1 MLTGEAQQQG
11 SSSLLLTSAD
21 ARRER
26 EIALRNTPLSDE
38 ALDAL
43 LPSSGYRILEPPS
56 NYAPIRDPSKKLMST
71 PTPQATPGFV
81 MSETPSRESYG
92 VPLEAPGGQDHES
105 QPAGVPGLPYIKPED
120 VPFFGAL
127 IGEAGKRGEDELTP
141 EESKQR
147 LVSSLL
153 LKIKNG
159 TPPQRKVAM
168 RSITDKAR
176 EIGAGSIFQ
185 CVLPLLMSPTL
196 EDTERHVLV
205 KVVERVLYSLDELVR
220 PYVHKILVVVEPMLI
235 DDDYYAR
242 VEGRELIA
250 NLSKAAGLATM
261 ITVMRPDIDSPNEFH
276 RNTTARAFSVVA
288 GALGVS
294 SLLPFIRA
302 VTASKKSWQ
311 ARHTGCKI
319 VQQTALLVG
328 SAVLP
333 HLGGLVDAV
342 KVCLEDK
349 EESKVSIMSALAL
362 AALAEA
368 AAPYGIEAFDSVLRP
383 LMLGVKKLRSKAFAA
398 HIKAVGMIIPLM
410 DAGPAS
416 MFTKEIMPSLI
427 REFATPDDDMRKIVL
442 KVLAQC
448 ASCLGVEASYLRDS
462 VLGDFFTHF
471 WTRRVALDK
480 RSAKAVVETTLAL
493 AQRVGAGEL
502 VLKISPLLKDEAQPL
517 RKMSLEALDK
527 ILGSLGA
534 SSLSTRLEEEVM
546 DGVLFAY
553 QEIGVGGG
561 EEESSFQSSETFVVL
576 SAFGVLLNALGT
588 RSKPYLPQ
596 IAGVIKWRL
605 NNKSPALRMLAA
617 DLVGKVAPALRGC
630 GDDALL
636 AHLGVT
642 LYECLGEEYPEV
654 LGSLLGGLR
663 DVVAVIGIPHMQ
675 PPIKDLLP
683 RLTPILK
690 NRSEKVQEACIDLV
704 GRIADRGA
712 DKVAPK
718 EWMRICFELLE
729 LLRAPRKAIRRAA
742 VNTFGFIAKAVSPQ
756 DVLHTLL
763 NNLKVH
769 ERTNRVCTTVA
780 IGIIAEACAPFTVLP
795 ALMNEYRTPDMNVQN
810 GVLKALSF
818 MLEYIGETA
827 RDYVYA
833 ITPLLSD
840 ALQDRDA
847 VHRQTACACV
857 KHLALGVAGGGV
869 EDALIHL
876 LNYVWPN
883 IFETSPHV
891 IGAVFE
897 AIEALRVA
905 LGPAHIMA
913 YLRAGLFHPARRIRE
928 VYWRLYNNL
937 VVYCGHSLP
946 AHMFTLP
953 NPGDGAATNYN
964 RGILELCL

>member
-1 MLTGEAQQQG
+1 M
-11 SSSLLLTSAD
+11 
-21 ARRER
+21 
-26 EIALRNTPLSDE
+26 
-38 ALDAL
+38 
-43 LPSSGYRILEPPS
+43 
-56 NYAPIRDPSKKLMST
+56 
-71 PTPQATPGFV
+71 
-81 MSETPSRESYG
+81 
-92 VPLEAPGGQDHES
+92 
-105 QPAGVPGLPYIKPED
+105 
-120 VPFFGAL
+120 
-127 IGEAGKRGEDELTP
+127 
-141 EESKQR
+141 
-147 LVSSLL
+147 
-153 LKIKNG
+153 
-159 TPPQRKVAM
+159 
-168 RSITDKAR
+168 
-176 EIGAGSIFQ
+176 
-185 CVLPLLMSPTL
+185 
-196 EDTERHVLV
+196 
-205 KVVERVLYSLDELVR
+205 
-220 PYVHKILVVVEPMLI
+220 
-235 DDDYYAR
+235 
-242 VEGRELIA
+242 
-250 NLSKAAGLATM
+250 
-261 ITVMRPDIDSPNEFH
+261 
-276 RNTTARAFSVVA
+276 
-288 GALGVS
+288 
-294 SLLPFIRA
+294 
-302 VTASKKSWQ
+302 
-311 ARHTGCKI
+311 
-319 VQQTALLVG
+319 
-328 SAVLP
+328 
-333 HLGGLVDAV
+333 
-342 KVCLEDK
+342 
-349 EESKVSIMSALAL
+349 
-362 AALAEA
+362 
-368 AAPYGIEAFDSVLRP
+368 
-383 LMLGVKKLRSKAFAA
+383 
-398 HIKAVGMIIPLM
+398 
-410 DAGPAS
+410 
-416 MFTKEIMPSLI
+416 
-427 REFATPDDDMRKIVL
+427 
-442 KVLAQC
+442 
-448 ASCLGVEASYLRDS
+448 
-462 VLGDFFTHF
+462 
-471 WTRRVALDK
+471 
-480 RSAKAVVETTLAL
+480 VETTLAL
-493 AQRVGAGEL
+493 AQRVGAGEM
-502 VLKISPLLKDEAQPL
+502 VVKISPLLKDEAQTL
-517 RKMSLEALDK
+517 RKMSLEALEK
-527 ILGSLGA
+527 ILLALGA

-546 DGVLFAY
+546 DGVLYAY
-553 QEIGVGGG
+553 QEIGVGV
-561 EEESSFQSSETFVVL
+561 SEDSTLQASDTSTVL
-576 SAFGVLLNALGT
+576 GAFGTLLNALGT
-588 RSKPYLPQ
+588 RCKPYLPQ

-605 NNKSPALRMLAA
+605 NNKSPSLRMLAA

-675 PPIKDLLP
+675 PPIRDLLP

-763 NNLKVH
+763 NNLKVQ

-833 ITPLLSD
+833 ITPLLTD

-857 KHLALGVAGGGV
+857 KHLALGVAGGGA

-905 LGPAHIMA
+905 LGPSHIMA
-913 YLRAGLFHPARRIRE
+913 YLRSGLFHPARRVRE

-937 VVYCGHSLP
+937 VAYCGHALP
-946 AHMFTLP
+946 AYMFTIP
-953 NPGDGAATNYN
+953 SPEGEGGAKYDRT
-964 RGILELCL
+964 ILELCL